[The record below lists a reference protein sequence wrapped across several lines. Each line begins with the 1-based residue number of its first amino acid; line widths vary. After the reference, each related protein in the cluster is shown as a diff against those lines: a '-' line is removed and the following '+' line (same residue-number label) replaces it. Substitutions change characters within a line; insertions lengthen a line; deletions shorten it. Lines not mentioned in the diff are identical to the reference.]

1 MVRLED
7 RKVGLLPRRQG
18 ESPNQRFLQPSAD
31 NCFDLSRSTRSAKLC
46 LFVTFTASCLSSL
59 RNTISPLESLPP
71 NGFSTFEQTLKE
83 TQNHGF
89 MLSTMPEETW
99 QNKMRRLEALRSP
112 SPQRLLL
119 VQWIFRAFQFL
130 EIRAPFPLL
139 QGMKFN
145 SDRHSRTDRVPSLIR
160 LSEVLLNMG
169 LPPTPITLHPSHG
182 PVPGIESQLESLS
195 LSQQQSN
202 KPSGSSQFPPSS
214 FEQAKNVAHR
224 SSSTRREPST
234 SSVSSTPIDHGSL
247 NPSQT
252 HPTAFIPTSSDEDE
266 DVYTPRGPSK
276 LLTPTETAPFSFQR
290 DPSGT
295 GSVSPSTIHAPPL
308 SSSLTSPGTYFPP
321 IQTDPKKVIL
331 NGYLMKLG
339 NRGKKSWRK
348 RWFVLTSGELVYTKS
363 HMASHS
369 HGRPI
374 VLHAAEY
381 LDVCLF
387 PLYRTA
393 KSTDRFL

>member
-1 MVRLED
+1 MSLRDIHSVLSVQLKKHNFAFGIITAKRIFYVRADSQGDAESWVHAIND
-7 RKVGLLPRRQG
+7 ARRNLAEQD
-18 ESPNQRFLQPSAD
+18 EKARSPQVAQPSATAASPMD
-31 NCFDLSRSTRSAKLC
+31 ISGIPIPRDKSAISTSPGHEIQFGSPFSHRQGSISHSL
-46 LFVTFTASCLSSL
+46 VGGASQYGS
-59 RNTISPLESLPP
+59 
-71 NGFSTFEQTLKE
+71 
-83 TQNHGF
+83 
-89 MLSTMPEETW
+89 
-99 QNKMRRLEALRSP
+99 
-112 SPQRLLL
+112 
-119 VQWIFRAFQFL
+119 
-130 EIRAPFPLL
+130 
-139 QGMKFN
+139 
-145 SDRHSRTDRVPSLIR
+145 
-160 LSEVLLNMG
+160 